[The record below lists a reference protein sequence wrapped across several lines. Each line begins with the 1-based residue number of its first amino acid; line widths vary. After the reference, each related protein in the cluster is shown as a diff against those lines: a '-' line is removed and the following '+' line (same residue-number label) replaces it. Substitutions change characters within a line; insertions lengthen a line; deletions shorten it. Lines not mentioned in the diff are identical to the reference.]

1 MHSTPVALR
10 SAARLVQFAGLA
22 PLAAVGLA
30 LAATP
35 AGAQPA
41 GGAPPPAPAGDAPK
55 DGPRVKVGD
64 DMTVELHVKDE
75 SVGNV
80 LELLSIQTQRNIIAS
95 KNVSGKV
102 NADLYRVTFAEAMDS
117 ILRPNGWAYQMKGN
131 FVYVYTTEE
140 LAEINKALA
149 KRVAKVLRLNYLN
162 ASDAAEFIKPL
173 LSKEGE
179 VKTAT
184 KTLAF
189 AIPENA
195 PAGKDDYALGATL
208 VVIDLEDNVD
218 AVEKLLTELDT
229 RPAQVLVE
237 ATILQST
244 LKEENAF
251 GVDFSIIGDLR
262 FTDFATIGGPRA
274 AADALIKG
282 ASGTPAGF
290 SPPDNEGRAITT
302 SVGQTTEAGGFK
314 VGIITDTV
322 AAFVRMLDQ
331 VTDTTVI
338 SNPKIMALNRQPSRV
353 IIGQR
358 IGYLSTTTSDTAT
371 TQTVQFLDTGVQL
384 FFRPFVA
391 ANGEIRMELKPSV
404 SSGSPRNVTVG
415 TGTTSVVDED
425 TQSIVTNVL
434 IRDGMTVV
442 LGGLFKET
450 TRASRR
456 QVPVLGDIPLI
467 GSAFRGH
474 DDSTTRDEF
483 IFLIK
488 PSIVTYATASIQGQS
503 SMEMISRVRAGARQ
517 GLLPWSRE
525 KMTSTLN
532 VEAETAARTGES
544 DRALWLLQR
553 SLSLNPRQPEAYQL
567 RERLTGSRETWP
579 SRSKFESILDDEI
592 NKRIQALPPAPAP
605 APDLTPNGSVPLPKQ
620 PLEAP
625 RPISD
630 AQEPAPQ
637 SQPIALSPSR
647 NTSPAGN
654 TLASQNASTPAPTE
668 ASLASS
674 ADAMAATFP
683 PLPPGA
689 ASNTGALQSPDASAL
704 LPGTEQAMASI
715 ARTPNTPSSPA
726 SAAQWAFLRALFAN
740 PPKSDLANAPDETK

>member
-1 MHSTPVALR
+1 MHSTHAAVC
-10 SAARLVQFAGLA
+10 SAARLVQLAGLA
-22 PLAAVGLA
+22 PLAALSLSLA
-30 LAATP
+30 VTP
-35 AGAQPA
+35 AAAQPA
-41 GGAPPPAPAGDAPK
+41 GGAAPAKDGDK

-80 LELLSIQTQRNIIAS
+80 LELLSIQTQKNIIAS

-117 ILRPNGWAYQMKGN
+117 ILHPNGWAYQMKGN
-131 FVYVYTTEE
+131 FVYVYTREE

-149 KRVAKVLRLNYLN
+149 KRVAKVINLNYLN
-162 ASDAAEFIKPL
+162 AVDAAEFVKPL

-179 VKTAT
+179 VKTAS
-184 KTLAF
+184 KTVAF
-189 AIPENA
+189 LIPENA

-208 VVIDLEDNVD
+208 VVIDLEDNVT
-218 AVEKLLTELDT
+218 AVEKLLGELDT

-262 FTDFATIGGPRA
+262 FTDFAAIGGPRA

-322 AAFVRMLDQ
+322 SAFVRMLDQ
-331 VTDTTVI
+331 VTDTVVI

-353 IIGQR
+353 IVGQR

-391 ANGEIRMELKPSV
+391 ANGEIRMEIKPSV
-404 SSGSPRNVTVG
+404 SSGSPRNVSVG

-434 IRDGMTVV
+434 VRDGMTIV

-456 QVPVLGDIPLI
+456 QVPVLGDIPII

-488 PSIVTYATASIQGQS
+488 PSIVTYATASVQGQNG
-503 SMEMISRVRAGARQ
+503 IDAIGRVRAGARQ

-525 KMTSTLN
+525 KMTGTLN
-532 VEAETAARTGES
+532 VEAETAARAGES

-567 RERLTGSRETWP
+567 RERLTGNRESWP
-579 SRSKFESILDDEI
+579 SKSNFNTILDDEI
-592 NKRIQALPPAPAP
+592 SKRLQSIPPAPAG
-605 APDLTPNGSVPLPKQ
+605 APDPTPYGSVPMRKQ
-620 PLEAP
+620 PVQAP
-625 RPISD
+625 KPMSD
-630 AQEPAPQ
+630 AQEPARQ
-637 SQPIALSPSR
+637 SRPISLNPASTNAASATFASA
-647 NTSPAGN
+647 NQSPATN
-654 TLASQNASTPAPTE
+654 VAND
-668 ASLASS
+668 SLAPIGE
-674 ADAMAATFP
+674 AIAATFP
-683 PLPPGA
+683 ALTQSGA
-689 ASNTGALQSPDASAL
+689 QDNGAPQPQNAGAMPASAQ
-704 LPGTEQAMASI
+704 QALASI
-715 ARTPNTPSSPA
+715 ARTPSASSNA
-726 SAAQWAFLRALFAN
+726 NSAAQWAFIRALFAS
-740 PPKSDLANAPDETK
+740 PPKADFANVPEETK